1 MTPTVDDDFRPS
13 WWLRNPH
20 LQSMLASSALRRRLL
35 GRRAHRLERDGEW
48 VTLDCGG
55 GVRLSGCHTAQNV
68 AARARGLA
76 VLFHGWEGSARST
89 YVLHN
94 GARLLEEGWDVFRL
108 NFRDHGGTHALN
120 PGIFHSCR
128 IDEVVG
134 AVQAV
139 QRRYPA
145 RPLALIGFSLGGN
158 FALRVAL
165 RASQA
170 GLELART
177 VAVCPL
183 IDPHAGLF
191 QLEHAPRMY
200 HDYFMWKWRRSLK
213 AKQRAFSD
221 TELFAR
227 RDLRGT
233 LRSLTEALVLR
244 HTDFGSLR
252 NYLDGYSVA
261 GDRLSGLRLP
271 VTILAAADDPVCPVA
286 DFAALVVPACVEL
299 TITERG
305 GHCGFIRDR
314 HLGSWAED
322 YIAERLA
329 PAAAVETAVAE
340 KPATQLAATEPM
352 ARHGSRRGDPAGR
365 ADRCGD

>member
-1 MTPTVDDDFRPS
+1 MTPTVDDDFQPS

-20 LQSMLASSALRRRLL
+20 LQSMLASSSLRRRLR
-35 GRRAHRLERDGEW
+35 GRRARRLEREAEW
-48 VTLDCGG
+48 VTLDCGD
-55 GVRLSGCHTAQNV
+55 GVRLTGSFTAQNV

-76 VLFHGWEGSARST
+76 VLFHGWEGSTQST
-89 YVLHN
+89 YVLQN
-94 GARLLEEGWDVFRL
+94 GARLLAEGWDVFRL
-108 NFRDHGGTHALN
+108 NFRDHGGTHSLN

-139 QRRYPA
+139 QKLYPA

-165 RASQA
+165 RAPEA
-170 GLELART
+170 GIELARAI
-177 VAVCPL
+177 AVCPL

-221 TELFAR
+221 AELFTR

-244 HTDFGSLR
+244 HTDFGSLH
-252 NYLDGYSVA
+252 NYLEGYSVA
-261 GDRLSGLRLP
+261 GEHLAGLRVP
-271 VTILAAADDPVCPVA
+271 VTILAAADDPVCPVSDLA
-286 DFAALVVPACVEL
+286 GMKLPDCVEV
-299 TITERG
+299 TVTAHG

-322 YIAERLA
+322 YIAKKLA
-329 PAAAVETAVAE
+329 
-340 KPATQLAATEPM
+340 LA
-352 ARHGSRRGDPAGR
+352 
-365 ADRCGD
+365 